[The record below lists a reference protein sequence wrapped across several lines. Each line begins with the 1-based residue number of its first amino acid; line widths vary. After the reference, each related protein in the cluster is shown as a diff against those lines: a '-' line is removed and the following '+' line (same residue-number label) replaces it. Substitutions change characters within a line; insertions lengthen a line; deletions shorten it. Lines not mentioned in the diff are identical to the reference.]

1 MQTRFLLPHKLKLAG
16 WIIAVPA
23 FVLMIAYIHTDFTF
37 HFLDYYNNDLQKI
50 SFDNGMLFDIQF
62 NNFTDEIG
70 GVLLLVGLFLVAFS
84 KEKDEDERIAKMRL
98 ESLLWAV
105 LVNTVLIII
114 CILFLYSVNFLHAM
128 VYNIC
133 TPLILF
139 IVRFNVLL
147 VLDRKQLNKN
157 EI

>member
-1 MQTRFLLPHKLKLAG
+1 MQTRFLLPHKLKMVG
-16 WIIAVPA
+16 WIIAIPA
-23 FVLMIAYIHTDFTF
+23 FLLMIAYIHADFTF
-37 HFLDYYNNDLQKI
+37 PFLDYHNNDLQKI

-105 LVNTVLIII
+105 LVNTVLIIL
-114 CILFLYSVNFLHAM
+114 CILFLYSVYFLHAM

-139 IVRFNVLL
+139 IIRFNVLL